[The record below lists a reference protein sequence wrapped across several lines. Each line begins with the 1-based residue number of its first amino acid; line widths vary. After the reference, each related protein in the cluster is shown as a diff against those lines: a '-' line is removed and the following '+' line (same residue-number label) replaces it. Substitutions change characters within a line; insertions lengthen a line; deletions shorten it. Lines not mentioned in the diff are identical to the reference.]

1 VVDAE
6 RLLRGL
12 SVTEVGVV
20 TSGGT
25 AGATTG
31 GAGATA
37 EATGDASPVELTAK
51 SFSYDREYKYCPL
64 LETFGEAR
72 KRLDESG
79 DAAADDLAAQ
89 QATAGETPGF
99 ATWCVLVFDSPVT
112 CPSDSLYIASR
123 FDSDINQNSCRLAF
137 HGKVITAI
145 DLEKQPDGVKK
156 IKAFKMKQR
165 EGVVERVVDDNT
177 VIGKGMFKKETD
189 LSMFAGMSVV
199 TGDGEVGKIEGGFGK
214 SGKYKVYFARGIGVK
229 EGTIKLYLRFKRYV
243 FDKEAKKMVQ

>member
-1 VVDAE
+1 MTDAG
-6 RLLRGL
+6 R
-12 SVTEVGVV
+12 
-20 TSGGT
+20 
-25 AGATTG
+25 
-31 GAGATA
+31 
-37 EATGDASPVELTAK
+37 
-51 SFSYDREYKYCPL
+51 
-64 LETFGEAR
+64 
-72 KRLDESG
+72 
-79 DAAADDLAAQ
+79 
-89 QATAGETPGF
+89 QATISNGPKTG
-99 ATWCVLVFDSPVT
+99 
-112 CPSDSLYIASR
+112 R